1 MSGHSKW
8 ATTKRAKAVT
18 DAKRSAV
25 FTKLANLITMAARE
39 KGGDVNTN
47 FSLRLAVDKARS
59 ANMPKDNIER
69 SIKRGTGEL
78 EGATI
83 EELYYEGF
91 GPVNS
96 QFVIKC
102 LTDSKNRTA
111 SSIRHLF
118 SKFGGSMGT
127 VGWNF
132 EQKGVI
138 RVTKESLGK
147 ISFDELEMELIEAG
161 ADDIANEEEGI
172 TVYTKIVDLQAVK
185 NYFDSKNIIVESAQL
200 EFVAKEELTL
210 NEEEIKKV
218 EDFID
223 AMDEDEDVNEYY
235 HNIANV

>member
-25 FTKLANLITMAARE
+25 FTKLANLITIAAKE
-39 KGGDVNTN
+39 KGGDVNIN
-47 FSLRLAVDKARS
+47 FSLRLAVERARA

-78 EGATI
+78 AGAVI

-91 GPVNS
+91 GPANS

-111 SSIRHLF
+111 SSIRHHF

-138 RVTKESLGK
+138 RVSKESLSK
-147 ISFDELEMELIEAG
+147 ISFDELELELIEAG
-161 ADDIANEEEGI
+161 ADDILNEEEGV
-172 TVYTKIVDLQAVK
+172 TVYTKVADLQTVK
-185 NYFDSKNIIVESAQL
+185 NYFDNKNISVESAQI
-200 EFVAKEELTL
+200 EYVAKEELAL
-210 NEEEIKKV
+210 NEEDVKKV
-218 EDFID
+218 EDFIE
-223 AMDEDEDVNEYY
+223 ALEEDEDVNDYY
-235 HNIANV
+235 HNISNV